1 MIYPII
7 SYEDGTEVTAS
18 KIDAD
23 GQVKVYIEKF
33 DKKTDMFINA
43 ELLIPNAKI
52 ISSNGYSDEEL
63 NGFIEKYSAIQD
75 DIIDYV
81 KEKEKISA

>member
-18 KIDAD
+18 KIDDD
-23 GQVKVYIEKF
+23 GQVRLYIEKF
-33 DKKTDMFINA
+33 DIKSDMFINA
-43 ELLIPNAKI
+43 ELLIPNARV

-63 NGFIEKYSAIQD
+63 NGFIEKYNAIQD